1 MADRSCQK
9 SKGHDRTHTPEFSL
23 DRKRRRREEEED
35 CLNDDDCSYD
45 KNRRRHRDRDSR
57 KNQRARESR
66 KKRRTHRSGYR
77 HRDYNSSDS
86 RISETGHRRK
96 TEQYSEDDP
105 KQNFRGSKTSGSSAI
120 PHHRRRR
127 SHSHNKDNNDPKIDR
142 RKHRHYPKEEAHRH
156 HKSSRRRR
164 RRRSTSS
171 TSSYVSSKKK
181 KEKSRKHHARREPKR
196 RRGTRRNSSSSSSS
210 SSDYHSHHR
219 KRRRHN
225 PPQDEEEPLI
235 SSRKAVVSED
245 DPPSIHSSSQD
256 GDNRDDSFGH
266 FQGGSGTFISDRYE
280 IVRDLGLGTFGR
292 VVACIDH
299 RRKEEVAI
307 KIVRNVKRY
316 YESAQ
321 IEADILRHVN
331 SRRDERATA
340 LCVLLK
346 DHFTTISRHYCLVFE
361 SLGWSLYDFLK
372 HTDFQPFPLEC
383 IQDFSQ
389 QLLSALEFLHSFQLI
404 HTDLKPENILLLSN
418 AVKPY
423 GKNRSSIV
431 PASTR
436 IKLIDFGG
444 SCYEDEQK
452 SSVINTRQYR
462 APEVILEMTWS
473 YPSDLWSLGCILAEL
488 YTGNLFFATH
498 DNKEHLALMEQAI
511 GPFPKNI
518 LEKASS
524 PIKKVFDG
532 RSGLFSRRLLSS
544 SSRKHVE
551 RMPPLDNKF
560 VQDADFLHL
569 LKELLVIDPYR
580 RATALEALHF
590 SFPKRSHF
598 SYFK

>member
-1 MADRSCQK
+1 MADRSGQK
-9 SKGHDRTHTPEFSL
+9 SKGHDRSHTPEFSL

-35 CLNDDDCSYD
+35 RLYDDDSSYD
-45 KNRRRHRDRDSR
+45 KNRRRHRHRDSR

-66 KKRRTHRSGYR
+66 KKRRTCRSGNR
-77 HRDYNSSDS
+77 HRDNNSLDS
-86 RISETGHRRK
+86 RISETVRRRTTK
-96 TEQYSEDDP
+96 QYSEDDP
-105 KQNFRGSKTSGSSAI
+105 KQDFHGSKTSGSSAI
-120 PHHRRRR
+120 PHHRHRR
-127 SHSHNKDNNDPKIDR
+127 SHSYNKNTDDPKISS
-142 RKHRHYPKEEAHRH
+142 RKHRHYPKEEVH
-156 HKSSRRRR
+156 HHHQSSRRR

-171 TSSYVSSKKK
+171 TSSYISSKKK
-181 KEKSRKHHARREPKR
+181 KEKSRKHHARKEPKR
-196 RRGTRRNSSSSSSS
+196 RHGTRQNYSSSS
-210 SSDYHSHHR
+210 SSDYHSHQR

-225 PPQDEEEPLI
+225 PPQDEEEEPLI

-280 IVRDLGLGTFGR
+280 IVRDVGLGIFGR

-331 SRRDERATA
+331 SRRDDRATT

-346 DHFTTISRHYCLVFE
+346 DHFTTVSRHYCLVFE

-418 AVKPY
+418 AVKPH
-423 GKNRSSIV
+423 GKNRSTIV

-444 SCYEDEQK
+444 SCYEDERK

-462 APEVILEMTWS
+462 APEVILELPWS

-498 DNKEHLALMEQAI
+498 DNKEHFGLMEQAI
-511 GPFPKNI
+511 GPFPKSI

-524 PIKKVFDG
+524 PIKKVFDS

-560 VQDADFLHL
+560 LKDADFLHL
-569 LKELLVIDPYR
+569 LKELLVIDPHR
-580 RATALEALHF
+580 RATALDALHF
-590 SFPKRSHF
+590 SFPRRSHF
-598 SYFK
+598 S